1 MSMPMPKI
9 LLSTIFLSCLSLPV
23 YATVGGPQH
32 IEVLGLDRKA
42 QKIYLMRHFEDG
54 RGRLPQLYYYQLNSA
69 NPTKLIQ
76 VNSLYINPKT
86 KLIDY
91 DQYSTKFDI
100 EIAKIQKRL
109 LPLEPIP
116 KRKAH
121 IQLLSIK
128 KGTAKAWYDPQVP
141 IDKWSYQYQVK
152 SLGLKSKPQTAVSY
166 KKELN
171 IAKVYKVPH
180 SKNILATVEYLGIPF
195 ETGYNIEDP
204 VLLTK

>member
-9 LLSTIFLSCLSLPV
+9 LLSTIFLSCFPLSA

-54 RGRLPQLYYYQLNSA
+54 RGRLPQLYYYQLNGT

-76 VNSLYINPKT
+76 VDSLYINPKT

-91 DQYSTKFDI
+91 DQNSTQFDI

-109 LPLEPIP
+109 LHFSLYI
-116 KRKAH
+116 RVRL
-121 IQLLSIK
+121 IFNYYLL
-128 KGTAKAWYDPQVP
+128 
-141 IDKWSYQYQVK
+141 
-152 SLGLKSKPQTAVSY
+152 
-166 KKELN
+166 KKERQKHGMILKYLLINGHIN
-171 IAKVYKVPH
+171 IRLKAF
-180 SKNILATVEYLGIPF
+180 A
-195 ETGYNIEDP
+195 
-204 VLLTK
+204 